1 MCVIVH
7 LRNSR
12 VWLARG
18 CAEGVEKIAELAPV
32 AMYADDHEGH
42 GILDTQLC

>member
-1 MCVIVH
+1 MIVR

-18 CAEGVEKIAELAPV
+18 CADRAEKIAELAPV
-32 AMYADDHEGH
+32 AMYANDHEGH
-42 GILDTQLC
+42 GMLDTQLC